1 MYFSFGSLIR
11 ASTLPKRLLQ
21 TFKDTF
27 RNLSIGVLWKY
38 EDEMLDK
45 PDNVYISSWMPQ
57 RDILSNLLNIHS
69 AEFLKFYYSKPN

>member
-11 ASTLPKRLLQ
+11 TSTLQKRLLQ

-45 PDNVYISSWMPQ
+45 PDNVFISSWMPQ
-57 RDILSNLLNIHS
+57 RDILSNPFQHNVK
-69 AEFLKFYYSKPN
+69 FFTFYYSKGN